1 MLAVLCPGQGAQT
14 PGMLRPWLEL
24 PGAAE
29 TLASYSEA
37 AGVDLA
43 ELGTTADAET
53 IRDTANA
60 QPLIVAASLLSL
72 RAVFGTDRTPISITA
87 GHSVGELAAAVV
99 AGVLTDVEAMTLV
112 AARGRAMA
120 TAAAAPP
127 TGMSAVVGGD
137 AEEVTAAIERHGLT
151 AANVNGGGQIVAAGT
166 LEQLAAL
173 AADPPRRA
181 RIVPLQ
187 VAGAFHTEHMS
198 SAVAAFEEAVTHIVP
213 ADPARTLLSNSDGAP
228 VATGSDAI
236 VRLVNQVARPV
247 RWDACCEQ
255 LMAAGVQAA
264 IELAPGGVL
273 TGLARRTLPGV
284 EVVALK
290 SPEDVDAA
298 RRLVAQHGRG
308 R

>member
-1 MLAVLCPGQGAQT
+1 MLS
-14 PGMLRPWLEL
+14 PWLEL

-29 TLASYSEA
+29 TLSTYSEA

-43 ELGTTADAET
+43 ALGTTADAET

-72 RAVFGTDRTPISITA
+72 RAVFGTDRTGVELTA

-99 AGVLTDVEAMTLV
+99 AGVLTDIEAMSLV

-120 TAAAAPP
+120 KAAATAP

-137 AEEVTAAIERHGLT
+137 PEEVAASLEQHGLT
-151 AANVNGGGQIVAAGT
+151 PANVNGGGQVVAAGT
-166 LEQLAAL
+166 LDELAAL

-181 RIVPLQ
+181 RVVPLQ
-187 VAGAFHTEHMS
+187 VAGAVHTEHMA
-198 SAVAAFEEAVTHIVP
+198 SAVDTFEKAVTHNVP
-213 ADPARTLLSNSDGAP
+213 ADPVRTLLSNSDGAP
-228 VATGSDAI
+228 VGTGSD
-236 VRLVNQVARPV
+236 VLVSLVNQIARPV
-247 RWDACCEQ
+247 RWDACCAQ
-255 LMAAGVQAA
+255 MLDQGVTAA

-284 EVVALK
+284 DVVALK
-290 SPEDVDAA
+290 SPEDIDAA
-298 RRLVAQHGRG
+298 RRLIEQHGRSK
-308 R
+308 